1 MHVYLNPDDLGL
13 IAGCLGYK
21 STESLFDEKIVI
33 IDTEKN
39 GAPVPRL
46 RFGTGKT
53 GCCQLLENRLDE
65 TGDGFDRLTGLC
77 RLHPGFKPLV
87 CMLAPYH
94 RSVDLS
100 DGTESWGFTAPLPG
114 CPGCYAAGS
123 FHAEVYRLHSGDP
136 AISPGLKDRLNR
148 ERDFY
153 RKLSQLMESGI
164 SNDEITKMLYFFD
177 ADGIEL
183 DFTEQQ

>member
-1 MHVYLNPDDLGL
+1 MRFDCKCCGECCRGDMHVYLNPDDLGL

-65 TGDGFDRLTGLC
+65 TGDGFDSYN
-77 RLHPGFKPLV
+77 FV
-87 CMLAPYH
+87 
-94 RSVDLS
+94 
-100 DGTESWGFTAPLPG
+100 
-114 CPGCYAAGS
+114 
-123 FHAEVYRLHSGDP
+123 
-136 AISPGLKDRLNR
+136 
-148 ERDFY
+148 
-153 RKLSQLMESGI
+153 
-164 SNDEITKMLYFFD
+164 
-177 ADGIEL
+177 
-183 DFTEQQ
+183 